1 MGRHAPQLCHFTQAI
16 GVGAVLRA
24 DDEDHV
30 RVWGHELDRILAV
43 LGGIADVVLL
53 RADDAREP
61 RTQRADN
68 GCRVVHRQGGLGD
81 VGQLVGIRDH
91 EARHILRFLD
101 QMDPALRLAHG
112 ALDLGVPLVPDHDD
126 LLALLAH
133 ACHFDVHLGDQR
145 AGRVK
150 NAQAAPLGFLPYR
163 ERHAV
168 GGEDHRVAGR
178 HFIELVDEDGT
189 LAAQV
194 VHDELVVHDLVAH
207 INRCS
212 EALQCTLDDLD
223 RAFDARAKAARV
235 GEQDFLVVHSFV
247 SVGPVR
253 SGDAD
258 DLHLEMD
265 RLACK
270 RMVEIDQCR
279 SVINLAHQARIA

>member
-1 MGRHAPQLCHFTQAI
+1 MGIKT
-16 GVGAVLRA
+16 VAVYSEA
-24 DDEDHV
+24 D
-30 RVWGHELDRILAV
+30 
-43 LGGIADVVLL
+43 
-53 RADDAREP
+53 
-61 RTQRADN
+61 
-68 GCRVVHRQGGLGD
+68 
-81 VGQLVGIRDH
+81 
-91 EARHILRFLD
+91 
-101 QMDPALRLAHG
+101 
-112 ALDLGVPLVPDHDD
+112 
-126 LLALLAH
+126 
-133 ACHFDVHLGDQR
+133 
-145 AGRVK
+145 K
-150 NAQAAPLGFLPYR
+150 NALHVELADEGGPLAP
-163 ERHAV
+163 
-168 GGEDHRVAGR
+168 
-178 HFIELVDEDGT
+178 
-189 LAAQV
+189 QV
-194 VHDELVVHDLVAH
+194 VHVELVVHVLVAH